1 MANKFDTMFDLNGLK
16 EDVKK
21 SENDGKKEVQFGNY
35 EVKIEKAELK
45 ESKTGKPMVSFW
57 FKIIAGENEGQMI
70 FYNQVVNEGFQLGI
84 VYKMLSK
91 IACTELHFDSFTAL
105 EDTLSA
111 CVGIELSL
119 DYSEGK
125 KGFANYKIL
134 QVFN

>member
-1 MANKFDTMFDLNGLK
+1 MANKFDSMFDLNGLK

-21 SENDGKKEVQFGNY
+21 SENDGKKETPFGTY
-35 EVKIEKAELK
+35 EVRIEKAELK
-45 ESKTGKPMVSFW
+45 ESKTGKPMVSIW

-70 FYNQVVNEGFQLGI
+70 YYNQVVSEGFQLGI

-105 EDTLSA
+105 EDTLNA

-125 KGFANYKIL
+125 KGFANYKVL